1 MLEVTE
7 LNGVEYN
14 ITTSNAGVSYQHVN
28 PSINYGI
35 DKTELPPMVYSDQDK
50 KLYSD
55 SFELTSK
62 WAAKKSNL
70 TRVYAPMSGRDGI
83 SISIEFAANQAFCL
97 AALRLP
103 DFSQGE

>member
-1 MLEVTE
+1 
-7 LNGVEYN
+7 
-14 ITTSNAGVSYQHVN
+14 
-28 PSINYGI
+28 
-35 DKTELPPMVYSDQDK
+35 MVYSDKDK

-83 SISIEFAANQAFCL
+83 SISLEFAANQAFCL

>member
-14 ITTSNAGVSYQHVN
+14 ITTSNAGVSYQHIN

-35 DKTELPPMVYSDQDK
+35 DKTELPPMVYSDQTK

-62 WAAKKSNL
+62 WADKKSNL

-83 SISIEFAANQAFCL
+83 SISLEFAANQAFCL